1 MAVNSKNKGNKNE
14 LALSKLFI
22 AWTGKEFSRVPQSGG
37 LHWQSKNSSGDIIC
51 TDDKHS
57 RYFTLSI
64 EAKHHKDISFEGLID
79 GSVGSKKTKIK
90 EFWAQSLSDATDHK
104 LLPIVFMRYDRMPK
118 DMHFVVVTTKFFKEF
133 HSLANWDHGILQYF
147 APAEDRLTILN
158 SRDFFSMGYK
168 KFHKIAKAYKKQLY
182 R

>member
-14 LALSKLFI
+14 LALSKLFMS
-22 AWTGKEFSRVPQSGG
+22 WTGLEFSRVPQSGG

-51 TDDKHS
+51 TDEKHS

-90 EFWAQSLSDATDHK
+90 EFWAQSSSDGLDHR
-104 LLPIVFMRYDRMPK
+104 LIPIVFMRYDRMPK
-118 DMHFVVVTTKFFKEF
+118 DMHFVVISGEFFQAIGPIFKCK
-133 HSLANWDHGILQYF
+133 HGILSFQD
-147 APAEDRLTILN
+147 PNHETVVLLN
-158 SRDFFSMGYK
+158 SRDFFSMDYK
-168 KFHKIAKAYKKQLY
+168 KFHKIAKAYKKRIY

>member
-104 LLPIVFMRYDRMPK
+104 LIPIVFMRYDRMPK
-118 DMHFVVVTTKFFKEF
+118 NMHFVVIDSTFYQEIAPICPN
-133 HSLANWDHGILQYF
+133 SYGILRF
-147 APAEDRLTILN
+147 LDGEDTSLVLMN
-158 SRDFFSMGYK
+158 SMDFFSMDYK
-168 KFHKIAKAYKKQLY
+168 KFHKIAKAYKKHIY